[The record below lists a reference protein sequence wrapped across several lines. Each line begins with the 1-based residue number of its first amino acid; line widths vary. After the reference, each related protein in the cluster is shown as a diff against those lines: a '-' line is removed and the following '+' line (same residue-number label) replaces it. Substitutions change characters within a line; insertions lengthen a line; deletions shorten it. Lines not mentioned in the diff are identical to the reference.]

1 MTRICPIC
9 GEPYEPLRSNS
20 PTCQRAEC
28 KKEHKANY
36 MREYMKQNRGVRRKY
51 NREWMSEYRKGKQGP
66 TEKAAEEVV
75 VIDYAERQKQKTLE
89 MVGKV
94 KI

>member
-36 MREYMKQNRGVRRKY
+36 MREYMKQNRGVRREY
-51 NREWMSEYRKGKQGP
+51 NREWMAEHRKRKQEP

-75 VIDYAERQKQKTLE
+75 IIDYAERQKQKTLE
-89 MVGKV
+89 MVGRV